1 MKVLIVGG
9 SGMIGSHASAHL
21 SALGH
26 DVSIATR
33 GAGFAEAS
41 SYPQVIGDYVA
52 QSFSADQLVPFDAIV
67 FAAGQDVRHKRSGQ
81 DDSEFWR
88 TTQIEGV
95 PAFARLARDAGVGR
109 FVQIGSYYHQ
119 VMPQLAD
126 TNPYVRARQLADE
139 NTRALATPGFN
150 VSTLNPPS
158 IVGTIAGAS
167 TERYRGL
174 VAWARGERPKIPD
187 FAPAGGTNYM
197 SAVSLAQAIAGALD
211 HAESGHAYLIGDES
225 LSYRD
230 FFQRIF
236 DAAGSARTLETR
248 DEQHP
253 MLPDNYIIHG
263 RAVTLAYDADEAQR
277 ALGYRTG
284 DITRAIEEIVARID
298 A

>member
-9 SGMIGSHASAHL
+9 SGMIGSHAAAHL
-21 SALGH
+21 SAIGH
-26 DVSIATR
+26 DVSVATR
-33 GAGFAEAS
+33 GAGSAEAS

-52 QSFSADQLVPFDAIV
+52 QSFSADQLAPFDAIV
-67 FAAGQDVRHKRSGQ
+67 FAAGQDVRHKRAAQ
-81 DDSEFWR
+81 DDTEFWR

-174 VAWARGERPKIPD
+174 VAWARGERPEIPD

-197 SAVSLAQAIAGALD
+197 SADSLAQAIAGALD

-236 DAAGSARTLETR
+236 DAAGSTRTLETR

-263 RAVTLAYDADEAQR
+263 RAVTLAYDADEARR

>member
-1 MKVLIVGG
+1 MKVLIIGG
-9 SGMIGSHASAHL
+9 SGMIGSHAAAHL

-26 DVSIATR
+26 EISVSAR
-33 GAGFAEAS
+33 VAKPDEVAP
-41 SYPQVIGDYVA
+41 YPQVIGDYVA
-52 QSFSADQLVPFDAIV
+52 QSFTAAQLSRFDAIV
-67 FAAGQDVRHKRSGQ
+67 FAAGQDVRHKGAGQ
-81 DDSEFWR
+81 DDAEFWR
-88 TTQIEGV
+88 AAQIEGV
-95 PAFARLARDAGVGR
+95 PALARLARDAGVGR

-119 VMPQLAD
+119 VMPQLAG
-126 TNPYVRARQLADE
+126 TSAYVRARQLADE
-139 NTRALATPGFN
+139 NTRALAAPGFN
-150 VSTLNPPS
+150 VATLNPPS
-158 IVGTIAGAS
+158 IVGTIPGPS

-174 VAWARGERPKIPD
+174 VAWARGERPDIPD

-197 SAVSLAQAIAGALD
+197 SAASLAEAIAGAID
-211 HAESGHAYLIGDES
+211 NAESGHAYLIGDEN

-236 DAAGSARTLETR
+236 DAAGSTRTLESR

-263 RAVTLAYDADEAQR
+263 RAVTLAYAADESRR

-284 DITRAIEEIVARID
+284 DITRAIGKIVARID